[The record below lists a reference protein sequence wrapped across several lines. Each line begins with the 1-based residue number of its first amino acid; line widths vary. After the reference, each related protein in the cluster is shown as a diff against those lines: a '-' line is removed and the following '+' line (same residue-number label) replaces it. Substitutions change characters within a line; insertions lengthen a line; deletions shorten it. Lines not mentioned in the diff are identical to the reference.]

1 MELKDKSKNRRAISK
16 KEIAFICIFSI
27 CFVFNF
33 FLFNQLDVM
42 IHNQAEFGISIGESV
57 WPFFLFSFIIILV
70 VGSILMVLC
79 YFYKKAFLYTVATL
93 IGLVLAGYAQVLFL
107 NDDEMMNINGHLMVS
122 KPLGEVIFI
131 IGLNTLIYLAIVFI
145 PIFILIIEKK
155 KLSPKNSNETLLEK
169 SKFKSVEKF
178 TPKLA
183 FAFAIIIFGMQL
195 VGVLSV
201 LPTAPK
207 PAKGN
212 ELYYFNLEKQLQ
224 LSQTE
229 NIVVFLTDRLDMSYV
244 NTIFERDRSN
254 QTPDKTKDIF
264 SGFTLFTDNLS
275 QYPGTF
281 PSVASLLT
289 EKPFNK
295 HNKQIAYMKDAWEN
309 PELFA
314 ALRRQGWKINGLLDT
329 VSTMYDFKDL
339 ENNNFFDNIDKVKKK
354 DRRVKHFTFFEA
366 MFRYSMLRQSPYL
379 LKGLFISSGKKYL
392 DTSSYCISIKNTD
405 GYFPRSLGPNS
416 DLKIYEKLKADGS
429 GLTAPETKK
438 VFSFVHL
445 HAAHNPFGYNENL
458 KSSNKT
464 NAISQAQGTF
474 KILDTYFKRM
484 KELDIFDKSTVI
496 ILADHGRW
504 VGSKN
509 IDKIVEPPVSAL
521 FVKEKTNDGTNKLE
535 IDKDNPLKP
544 TPQLSHT
551 NFVPTILDLIG
562 EGSRKKAGSYFD
574 VINGNT
580 AFAEIKSAGVQDRK
594 FYYVRWTN
602 MNSCKYFWT
611 YNVIGSASR
620 TESWTKSS

>member
-1 MELKDKSKNRRAISK
+1 MELKDKNKNKRAISK
-16 KEIAFICIFSI
+16 KEIAFVCIFSM

-57 WPFFLFSFIIILV
+57 GPFLLFSAVILILV
-70 VGSILMVLC
+70 AAALTGLC
-79 YFYKKAFLYTVATL
+79 YFHKKVFIYTSAIL
-93 IGLVLAGYAQVLFL
+93 IGLVLAGYVQVLFL
-107 NDDEMMNINGHLMVS
+107 NSNEMMNINGHVALNQ
-122 KPLGEVIFI
+122 PLKEVIFKVT
-131 IGLNTLIYLAIVFI
+131 LNTIIYFAIVLI
-145 PIFILIIEKK
+145 PLFVLIFEKK
-155 KLSPKNSNETLLEK
+155 KLAKEKPNETLEK
-169 SKFKSVEKF
+169 TPKVKFAERF

-183 FAFAIIIFGMQL
+183 FAFAIIIGGMQL

-207 PAKGN
+207 PAEGN
-212 ELYYFNLEKQLQ
+212 ELYYFNLEKQLK

-229 NIVVFLTDRLDMSYV
+229 NIVVFLTDRLDMRYV
-244 NTIFERDRSN
+244 NTIFEQDKNN
-254 QTPDKTKDIF
+254 QTPDKSKDVF

-281 PSVASLLT
+281 PSVAGLLT
-289 EKPFNK
+289 EKPFDK
-295 HNKQIAYMKDAWEN
+295 PNKQIAFLQEAWEN
-309 PELFA
+309 PELFS

-339 ENNNFFDNIDKVKKK
+339 EDNNFFDNIDKVAKK
-354 DRRVKHFTFFEA
+354 DRRVKHLTFFEA
-366 MFRYSMLRQSPYL
+366 MFRYSMLRQSPYI
-379 LKGLFISSGKKYL
+379 LKDLFISDGKKYL
-392 DTSSYCISIKNTD
+392 DTSSFCISIKNTD

-416 DLKIYEKLKADGS
+416 DLRIYEKLKADGS
-429 GLTAPETKK
+429 GLTAPETQK
-438 VFSFVHL
+438 VFSFMHL
-445 HAAHNPFGYNENL
+445 HAAHNPFGYDENL
-458 KSSNKT
+458 KPSK
-464 NAISQAQGTF
+464 NATQLSQARGTF
-474 KILDTYFKRM
+474 KLLDTYFKRM
-484 KELDIFDKSTVI
+484 KQLEIFDKSTI
-496 ILADHGRW
+496 IVLADHGKWDGRQN
-504 VGSKN
+504 SK
-509 IDKIVEPPVSAL
+509 KITDPPVSAL
-521 FVKEKTNDGTNKLE
+521 FMKEKANDGTNKLE
-535 IDKDNPLKP
+535 IDKDNPHKQV
-544 TPQLSHT
+544 PQLSHT

-580 AFAEIKSAGVQDRK
+580 SFAEIKSAGVQDRK